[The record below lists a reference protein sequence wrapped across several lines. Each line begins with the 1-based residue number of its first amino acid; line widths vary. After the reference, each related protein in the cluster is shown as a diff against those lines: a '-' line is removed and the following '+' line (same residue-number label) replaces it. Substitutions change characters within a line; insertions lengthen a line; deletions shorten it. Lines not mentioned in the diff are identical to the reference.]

1 MIEGIT
7 AAARSLEKSN
17 KDISVIS
24 NNLAN
29 LNTIGYKKDS
39 SFYQI
44 LGDYKQPIMSE
55 YTDFVQGEVLPTS
68 NPLDF
73 ALKGDV
79 FFVLQNGDEQYYT
92 RNGKFTIDEEGYLVS
107 QEGYKVL
114 GQHGEININDNMLDD
129 NQTITISK
137 NGELKIGNVDVDTL
151 LIAKIDDKEELQK
164 ISSSNFITK
173 NDDGYSIADEDEY
186 EVSQGFLE
194 SSNVSAIEEMEE
206 MIKTS
211 KNYESAQKIVTYFD
225 ASLEKANEIGRV

>member
-7 AAARSLEKSN
+7 AAAQSLEKSN
-17 KDISVIS
+17 KNISVIS

-29 LNTIGYKKDS
+29 LNTIGYKKDA

-44 LGDYKQPIMSE
+44 LGDYQQPMLRE
-55 YTDFVQGEVLPTS
+55 YTDFVQGEILPTS

-79 FFVLQNGDEQYYT
+79 FFVIQDGDQQYYT
-92 RNGKFTIDEEGYLVS
+92 RNGKFSVDEEGFLIN
-107 QEGYKVL
+107 EEKHKVL
-114 GQHGEININDNMLDD
+114 GQHGEINIKDNMLDE
-129 NQTITISK
+129 NQQITISK
-137 NGELKIGNVDVDTL
+137 NGDLKVGNIDVDTL
-151 LIAKIDDKEELQK
+151 LIAKVEDKDELRK
-164 ISSSNFITK
+164 ISSSNFVLE
-173 NDDGYSIADEDEY
+173 DDNYSIAEESDY

-194 SSNVSAIEEMEE
+194 SSNVSAIEEMQE

-225 ASLEKANEIGRV
+225 SSLEKANEIGKV